1 MLRADEA
8 HERDRFTEFLM
19 IILKF
24 VCAQRADLRLILMSA
39 TMQTSK
45 LSSYFGGVPQIH
57 MGGSVFPVQE
67 FFLEHVLRFTDYLS
81 TQPALAAGGKKDSAL
96 SAYLRRSQEY
106 YCPMCRGGSFKSPEE
121 LGTHCALC
129 TGEQTSQPAS
139 NHGSSKSGGSHQT
152 SHPRGNRHSSA
163 EELVRMLSAAV
174 AAENESRPAGARAIS
189 ASAALQGVRAPN
201 APSAG
206 KNGGNKNGKEKVDDK
221 AKAKED
227 SSPEG
232 GEGAAEGEQEEEE
245 EEVDEESP
253 EDANDDEED
262 NPEVPA
268 AARAVG
274 SVEVDN
280 EGANAADDT
289 GDGSDSLLRQY
300 QYNFDDSQVDYDLI
314 LALLHYIFK
323 SEFCKDG
330 SVLVFMPGWDDISRM
345 YRILSTTREFMDAK
359 KYKLIQLHSGIPR
372 KAQDAAFEPLQP
384 GEHKIILSTNI
395 AETSITIDDVAVVID
410 SGIVKEKMYDPHIK
424 LAFLK
429 SSWISQ
435 ASARQRKGRA
445 GRTRAGV
452 CFHLFSRRRHSSL
465 PEFQDSELLRMPLEE
480 LVLQVTTFLS
490 SIS

>member
-1 MLRADEA
+1 M
-8 HERDRFTEFLM
+8 
-19 IILKF
+19 
-24 VCAQRADLRLILMSA
+24 
-39 TMQTSK
+39 
-45 LSSYFGGVPQIH
+45 
-57 MGGSVFPVQE
+57 
-67 FFLEHVLRFTDYLS
+67 
-81 TQPALAAGGKKDSAL
+81 
-96 SAYLRRSQEY
+96 
-106 YCPMCRGGSFKSPEE
+106 
-121 LGTHCALC
+121 
-129 TGEQTSQPAS
+129 
-139 NHGSSKSGGSHQT
+139 
-152 SHPRGNRHSSA
+152 
-163 EELVRMLSAAV
+163 
-174 AAENESRPAGARAIS
+174 GARAIS
-189 ASAALQGVRAPN
+189 ASAALQGVRAPSG
-201 APSAG
+201 PSAG
-206 KNGGNKNGKEKVDDK
+206 KTGSSSNNGKEKGDDK
-221 AKAKED
+221 AKEGG
-227 SSPEG
+227 SPEG
-232 GEGAAEGEQEEEE
+232 RDAEAEQEEEE
-245 EEVDEESP
+245 EDESP
-253 EDANDDEED
+253 EDENDEED

-268 AARAVG
+268 AARAVS

-410 SGIVKEKMYDPHIK
+410 SGRVKEKMYDPHVK

-480 LVLQVTTFLS
+480 LVLQVTTVTNF
-490 SIS
+490 IAAQ